1 MCQCKSI
8 LSKIQQRYQLSVAE
22 NATYYD
28 RCDAARTSLLLN
40 NSTPPINSAGS
51 LFIYHST
58 VLDKNS
64 RILDKESV
72 KSFIYTYVYKR
83 LYRLSFP
90 RIFELSPQVCNPT
103 LPIPLII
110 RSRALQGS
118 RSNQIQILIN
128 PLTSPPYQH
137 ALRTRQLDKG
147 PELFWTTQSPVLSPL
162 PPKRICTPQPPC
174 RCTVS

>member
-8 LSKIQQRYQLSVAE
+8 LSKMQQRYELSDAK

-40 NSTPPINSAGS
+40 NSTPSINNPDS
-51 LFIYHST
+51 LFICHST
-58 VLDKNS
+58 ALGKNS
-64 RILDKESV
+64 RMLDKESV

-83 LYRLSFP
+83 LYRLSVP
-90 RIFELSPQVCNPT
+90 TILELSPQVCNPT

-110 RSRALQGS
+110 RSRALQAS
-118 RSNQIQILIN
+118 RSNQIQISIN

-137 ALRTRQLDKG
+137 ALRT
-147 PELFWTTQSPVLSPL
+147 
-162 PPKRICTPQPPC
+162 
-174 RCTVS
+174 